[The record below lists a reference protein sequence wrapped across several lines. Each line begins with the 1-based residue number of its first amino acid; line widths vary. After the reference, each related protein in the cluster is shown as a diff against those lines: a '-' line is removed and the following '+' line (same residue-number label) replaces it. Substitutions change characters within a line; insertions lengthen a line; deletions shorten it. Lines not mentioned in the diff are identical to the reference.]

1 MSRRKQ
7 RTSTVVGLDLDP
19 SHIAAAE
26 VAENGRLIV
35 KRSAVAPLRSG
46 ILRDGEAADPV
57 ALAEALREFFAEH
70 ELPTRVRLGIAN
82 QRIVVRSLDLPVLT
96 DAAEL
101 EAAVQREAPDQIPMP
116 MDEAVVDFQEVGTVD
131 TPMGKRTR
139 VLVVAVRR
147 EMVERL
153 HGACDAA
160 GLHVEGIDLSA
171 FALVRALPR
180 SAGAGATLYV
190 NVAGLVNVAVA
201 NDAGCLFTRAAAGG
215 LDAIASTL
223 AARRGLTLEHARQW
237 IDHVGLQTPVDAIE
251 GDPELV
257 AAVRTALEDGVHQLV
272 DTVRNSLNFYR
283 MQESAESVDYGLV
296 TGPVVSIPGF
306 VARLAEQLQLP
317 VEPALLPVADG
328 SDPDGSITVAAGLA
342 VEQRV

>member
-26 VAENGRLIV
+26 VAVNGTLIV

-46 ILRDGEAADPV
+46 ILRDGEAADPA
-57 ALAEALREFFAEH
+57 ALAEALREFFTEH
-70 ELPTRVRLGIAN
+70 DLPTRVRLGIAN
-82 QRIVVRSLDLPVLT
+82 QRIVVRSLDLPVLA

-116 MDEAVVDFQEVGTVD
+116 MDEAVVDFQEIGTVD
-131 TPMGKRTR
+131 TPTGKRTR

-180 SAGAGATLYV
+180 TAGAGATLYV
-190 NVAGLVNVAVA
+190 NVSGLVNVAVA

-215 LDAIASTL
+215 LDTIAATL

-237 IDHVGLQTPVDAIE
+237 IGHVGLQAPVDTVE

-283 MQESAESVDYGLV
+283 MQESAESVDHGLL